1 MNNFIKKL
9 EDCQERL
16 QAVNEKISLALFSI
30 KDYECNE
37 AITNKYESI
46 KGINL

>member
-16 QAVNEKISLALFSI
+16 QAVNEKISLVLFSN

-37 AITNKYESI
+37 EITNKYNNI
-46 KGINL
+46 KENH